1 MVMAGSH
8 AMTSLPLAVALH
20 SGTTNTAY
28 IAIGAIGTALFAVV
42 LAYVVSL
49 GVRNP
54 WAPEIAPPPAE
65 APVIDRSQNI
75 VGSVESR

>member
-1 MVMAGSH
+1 
-8 AMTSLPLAVALH
+8 MTSLPLAVALH

-54 WAPEIAPPPAE
+54 WARGIAPSPTE
-65 APVIDRSQNI
+65 ALVSDRSQAI
-75 VGSVESR
+75 LDSLGSR